1 MTEEVKKQQAELQ
14 QQQEL
19 PLEKL
24 EKSKKKSRRG
34 NPKYKKNPFIKEAVE
49 NTTVGQ
55 KRISSSNGER
65 LMIVG
70 EETGE
75 IKAPAG
81 FHHIVEIDKTQFI
94 KVFKNGVKAFANL
107 SNAGA
112 RVFSIL
118 YDEMQNNINKD
129 VVFLNFSVIDQ
140 EKEKISSATFYRGM
154 NELIDSKFIAESEA
168 TNLYF
173 VNPAFIWNGNR
184 LAFIKEYRVVG
195 TTDDMFKE
203 NAIESE
209 AKNWVLFF

>member
-1 MTEEVKKQQAELQ
+1 MKEEVEKQQAELQ
-14 QQQEL
+14 EQQPL
-19 PLEKL
+19 DLEKP
-24 EKSKKKSRRG
+24 KKTTGKSRRG
-34 NPKYKKNPFIKEAVE
+34 NPKYKKNPFIKEALE
-49 NTTVGQ
+49 HTTVGQ

-94 KVFKNGVKAFANL
+94 KIFKNGVKAFAGL

-118 YDEMQNNINKD
+118 YDEMQKNINKD
-129 VVFLNFSVIDQ
+129 YVFLNFSVIDQ
-140 EKEKISSATFYRGM
+140 DKEKISSATFYRGM

-184 LAFIKEYRVVG
+184 LAFIKEYRVKG
-195 TTDDMFKE
+195 TTDDMFDKE
-203 NAIESE
+203 QISN
-209 AKNWVLFF
+209 N